1 MTMRI
6 RAFIPNVLTLCNL
19 LCGCVGIW
27 LLFSGRPGAA
37 GVLVFA
43 AAAFDVFDGMTAR
56 LLGVSGPLG
65 VQLDSLADVV
75 SFGVLPAFMAF
86 TMMRSQDL
94 VWNGL
99 AFAAFLMALCSA
111 YRLAKF
117 NIDSAQKSSFSGL
130 PTPANAVFWA
140 ALCLHQARSGQVLG
154 GYYVLVLSLMFAVLL
169 VCPWRMFS
177 LKSRDW
183 SWKGRRFF
191 YLYVILSVAA
201 VCFSGFLGVSI
212 AVVFYPVFSYLH
224 YHMDRPLENP
234 AENSGDETI
243 KIQ

>member
-75 SFGVLPAFMAF
+75 SFGVLPALMAF
-86 TMMRSQDL
+86 TMMRSQAL
-94 VWNGL
+94 VWDGL

-117 NIDSAQKSSFSGL
+117 NIDPAQKSSFSGL

-183 SWKGRRFF
+183 RWKGRRFF

-201 VCFSGFLGVSI
+201 VCFSGFLGLCI

-224 YHMDRPLENP
+224 YHIDRPLENP